1 MAWLG
6 CGKPW
11 WRVDSVCAFLLTRLK
26 AEKVNTIRIYSED
39 LNIAKALIRHDESVT
54 RNFFYRQCYP
64 LFKSIYDNYYTDC
77 VAVKEFIDEIY
88 LLVLA
93 PSTQT
98 GRCQIENFR
107 GESTLTSWLKAVC
120 LFYCYK
126 KYERKENFEKVS
138 SFHTFNEKNVSDGD
152 SLLDKYGS
160 SEIDLSRM
168 NRMDVVT
175 LINLMPNERYRKII
189 HLRYVEHLSNE
200 ETAEA
205 LGMTMANYYNKHKL
219 AKAQFL
225 SVSRKEAYNG

>member
-1 MAWLG
+1 MN
-6 CGKPW
+6 
-11 WRVDSVCAFLLTRLK
+11 V
-26 AEKVNTIRIYSED
+26 IRIYSED
-39 LNIAKALIRHDESVT
+39 LRIAKALIRHDESVT

-88 LLVLA
+88 LLVLS

-98 GRCQIENFR
+98 GRCQMENYR
-107 GESTLTSWLKAVC
+107 GESTLASWLKTVC

-126 KYERKENFEKVS
+126 KFKKKDNIKKMYSFQRFKE
-138 SFHTFNEKNVSDGD
+138 NVSDGD

-168 NRMDVVT
+168 NRMDIVT
-175 LINLMPNERYRKII
+175 LINMMPNERYRKII
-189 HLRYVEHLSNE
+189 HHRYVEHLSNE

-225 SVSRKEAYNG
+225 SVSRKEAHNG